1 MGFISNHILIKPV
14 TMPFTQPNHFRAK
27 QACMFNVNWS
37 VDPEFCVDG
46 KHTFLMYITYVQRFN
61 QHYY

>member
-1 MGFISNHILIKPV
+1 
-14 TMPFTQPNHFRAK
+14 MPFTLPNHFRAK